1 MNFYIHKRVGIKSQ
15 YTYVNFMHIMFPLI
29 PFTAFI
35 ILGIAFFAIG
45 KDDFW
50 VKKVEVVSSS
60 TSS

>member
-1 MNFYIHKRVGIKSQ
+1 
-15 YTYVNFMHIMFPLI
+15 MFPLI
-29 PFTAFI
+29 PITEFI

-50 VKKVEVVSSS
+50 VKKVAVVSNS